1 MSPLIIAVLLVKGSL
16 AIPEL
21 HEGSG
26 DYDAVE
32 VVDQKPSHPIPSDDE
47 VLDPI
52 ILDDYFYSEDDDDYN
67 VNSKEAN
74 HTVGRHSEWP
84 TEDAPANS
92 TISSQGVN
100 EEVNSTEGTFQLD
113 LLEGVDFSQESS
125 AEANET
131 IEPKLVEAGLRKIA
145 LEEAPTN
152 CSDYKKLSVQP
163 RFVNSSYNVI
173 RKCCPRGESFQTG
186 DKNHKHAAMCGTG
199 EPWGPFQVQAIIAQ
213 FYHDCIED
221 LELDPPRLGLMF
233 GNPCPVEG
241 GLVRFGP
248 DTKDGL
254 FVLQNGSLLVINE
267 LVEEF
272 DIFDSYCLDVGR
284 DSGALN
290 AYVCPSEIRIGRDI
304 FKGQMVALALCLIFA
319 IPLLLATAFFY
330 VEIPEFDNIHG
341 KALSLNC
348 INFAIALLLESIFQH
363 KTRGHGSTDDTIVLA
378 NYAEYFI
385 LATFFWL
392 LVNCMN
398 NCIHAWYFL
407 PKGIQICMGGEKRT
421 FALYAAFAQLVPLAI
436 ILLNPP
442 HGDPQILKHY
452 FFIPIMVVIVLN
464 MLSFVITFWGFHRVS
479 DILIQN
485 YILRGRL
492 STGGEA
498 AGAALSQVPI
508 IRTTD
513 VERVKYMTK
522 YTAML
527 FVVMAG
533 VWSITIATY
542 YTTRTIPIL
551 YDILFGLQGIL
562 IFIIFICLPRP
573 FRTVKAWFQ
582 RKQYCGCRESENT
595 VSLRRHNASY
605 RASSSNGNKES
616 VPLNNVVSS

>member
-1 MSPLIIAVLLVKGSL
+1 MSPLFIAVLLVKGSL

-21 HEGSG
+21 QEGSG
-26 DYDAVE
+26 DYDVVE
-32 VVDQKPSHPIPSDDE
+32 VIDDRKPPRPVPSDDE

-52 ILDDYFYSEDDDDYN
+52 TVDEYFYSDDDDDYI
-67 VNSKEAN
+67 SKEL
-74 HTVGRHSEWP
+74 
-84 TEDAPANS
+84 NS
-92 TISSQGVN
+92 TSKEPIVESDISTKSSSK
-100 EEVNSTEGTFQLD
+100 EVGGSDDTAFRLD
-113 LLEGVDFSQESS
+113 LLQAIDFNGNTTEIDPGLSE
-125 AEANET
+125 
-131 IEPKLVEAGLRKIA
+131 VGLRKID
-145 LEEAPTN
+145 LEEAPADCN
-152 CSDYKKLSVQP
+152 GYKKLSTQP
-163 RFVNSSYNVI
+163 RFVNASYNVI
-173 RKCCPRGESFQTG
+173 RKCCPRGESFKVG
-186 DKNHKHAAMCGTG
+186 DKSHKHAAQCGTG
-199 EPWGPFQVQAIIAQ
+199 EPWGPFQVQAISAQ
-213 FYHDCIED
+213 FYKDCIED
-221 LELDPPRLGLMF
+221 LELDPPALGLVY

-241 GLVRFGP
+241 GLVRFGQ
-248 DTKDGL
+248 DSKDGL
-254 FVLQNGSLLVINE
+254 FVLQNGSLLVIYE

-272 DIFDSYCLDVGR
+272 DIFSSYCLDVDR
-284 DSGALN
+284 TSGSLN

-304 FKGQMVALALCLIFA
+304 FKGQMVALALCLVFA
-319 IPLLLATAFFY
+319 IPLLLATAFLY

-348 INFAIALLLESIFQH
+348 VNFAIALLLESIFQH
-363 KTRGHGSTDDTIVLA
+363 KSKGHGSTDDTIVLA

-407 PKGIQICMGGEKRT
+407 PKGIQIQMGGEKRT

-436 ILLNPP
+436 ILCHPP
-442 HGDPQILKHY
+442 NGDPQVLKHY

-464 MLSFVITFWGFHRVS
+464 MVSFVITFWGFHRVS
-479 DILIQN
+479 NILIQH

-498 AGAALSQVPI
+498 AGAVLSQLPN
-508 IRTTD
+508 IRKTD

-533 VWSITIATY
+533 IWSITIATY
-542 YTTRTIPIL
+542 YSTRTIPIL

-582 RKQYCGCRESENT
+582 RKQYCGCRENENT

-605 RASSSNGNKES
+605 RASSNGNKEG